1 MKDGEFKFDLYNANN
16 LTTPIAST
24 TNKADGS
31 ITFEGLKAK
40 GPGTY
45 NYVIKENT
53 ETKVPGI
60 TFDEN
65 SYEVTVVVKAEGGT
79 LKAEVTTQ
87 TPTLTNTYE
96 PSPARATFKAT
107 KELVGKELA
116 NEQFEFELS
125 EGW

>member
-1 MKDGEFKFDLYNANN
+1 ME
-16 LTTPIAST
+16 ASHL
-24 TNKADGS
+24 K
-31 ITFEGLKAK
+31 GLKAK

-87 TPTLTNTYE
+87 APTLTNTYE

-107 KELVGKELA
+107 KKI
-116 NEQFEFELS
+116 S
-125 EGW
+125 R